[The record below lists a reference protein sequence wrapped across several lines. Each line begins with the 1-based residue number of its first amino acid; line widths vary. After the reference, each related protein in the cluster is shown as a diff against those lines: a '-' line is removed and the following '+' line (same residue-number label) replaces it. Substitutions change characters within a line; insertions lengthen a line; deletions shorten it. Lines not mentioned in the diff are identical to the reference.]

1 MSLVIPRRRGGGFAK
16 LQVDCSTRAEID
28 QRWRCEKRET
38 GSLNDPRF
46 ILQIVKILR
55 ETVLF
60 IHAQKH
66 GGRKLRLGSDA
77 RRDASQLKRTQAP
90 SRAQAVTV
98 TVTVTRDGCHAVEN
112 CA

>member
-1 MSLVIPRRRGGGFAK
+1 MSLVIPRRRGGGLAK
-16 LQVDCSTRAEID
+16 LQVDCTRAEID
-28 QRWRCEKRET
+28 QRWRCEERET

-46 ILQIVKILR
+46 ILQIVQILR

-77 RRDASQLKRTQAP
+77 RRDASQLKRT
-90 SRAQAVTV
+90 RAVT
-98 TVTVTRDGCHAVEN
+98 RDSDGCHAVEN